1 MSTAAIAVLSNFE
14 RDRWNADVYGAMAL
28 ASQLSAL
35 VKNRALT
42 IRLAYYFWRLNSI
55 LGDFFVDVRKAIKA
69 GAPKD
74 QALATPERVLE
85 MAQDLR
91 KVHRTIEHIYGC
103 AKRAGLTNNSLTAGA
118 LKSVCNYNEDVLELA
133 ELLELSLKPELVES
147 IYDRARA
154 ERERGEVFDL
164 SEVE

>member
-14 RDRWNADVYGAMAL
+14 RDRWNADIYGAMAL
-28 ASQLSAL
+28 ASQLSVL
-35 VKNRALT
+35 VQKRALT
-42 IRLAYYFWRLNSI
+42 IRLAYHFWRLNSI
-55 LGDFFVDVRKAIKA
+55 LEDFFADVRKAIQA
-69 GAPKD
+69 GVPKD
-74 QALATPERVLE
+74 LVLVAPERVLE

-91 KVHRTIEHIYGC
+91 KVHRTIEHIYGR
-103 AKRAGLTNNSLTAGA
+103 AERAGLTNNSLTAGA

-133 ELLELSLKPELVES
+133 ELLELSLKPEVVES

-154 ERERGEVFDL
+154 ERERGDIFDL

>member
-14 RDRWNADVYGAMAL
+14 RDRWNADIYGAMAL
-28 ASQLSAL
+28 ASQLSVL
-35 VKNRALT
+35 VQKRALT
-42 IRLAYYFWRLNSI
+42 IRLAYYFWRLNST
-55 LGDFFVDVRKAIKA
+55 LEGFFADVRKAIQA
-69 GAPKD
+69 AVPKD
-74 QALATPERVLE
+74 LALVAPERVLE

-91 KVHRTIEHIYGC
+91 KVHRTIEHIYGS

-118 LKSVCNYNEDVLELA
+118 LKSVCSYNEDVLELA

-154 ERERGEVFDL
+154 ERERGDIFDL